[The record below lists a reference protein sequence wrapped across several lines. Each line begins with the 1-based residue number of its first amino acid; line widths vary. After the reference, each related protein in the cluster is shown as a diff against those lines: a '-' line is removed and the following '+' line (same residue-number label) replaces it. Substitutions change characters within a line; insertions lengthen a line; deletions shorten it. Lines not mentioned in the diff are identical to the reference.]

1 MATRSPAPP
10 PAGTLLTPAQTA
22 ERLQVEPRTLKDWR
36 YRRVGPPFIR
46 LNPRCVRYRQLDL
59 DRWVAMQAIE
69 TRRPASASSSAQG
82 RPPAG
87 VTA

>member
-1 MATRSPAPP
+1 MASTTRAPAPP

-69 TRRPASASSSAQG
+69 TRSAS
-82 RPPAG
+82 
-87 VTA
+87 